1 MDFSSSSLTRLEA
14 ALSAGDLS
22 FQERKM
28 LAVGHTGSSKVV
40 LCTGLE
46 AVWKPTGREP
56 KLTARERAT
65 YLIDKALGHPF
76 QVLPTVLREVDGQH
90 GALLP
95 YLAEARVA
103 YQDPRS
109 TTLLRYPSSPG
120 YRRMAL
126 LDLLIGNRDRHTGN
140 WMFLEDST
148 IVPIDH
154 GLAFPP
160 YNGSQWYRAYD
171 FWCETELGDEEEQIV
186 TTLLQKRGEL
196 ERELGPLLEPDV
208 ISAMFGRAEKCL
220 DLGRTYRW
228 LEGGQSAELKL
239 FLERTG
245 LDESRPEHS
254 IRLTVPLDYDEMLDH
269 VEVHRYYLGLEWGHQ
284 PSVPE
289 AAASWYDQVYL
300 PIINAVHESGL
311 MHQFPRRTAADLY
324 RWVTHHR
331 EEMALDLG
339 HQPSDMEV
347 ARELA
352 QQYSERPLVGLWR
365 TALRAIKAVHRE
377 FVRGGEPPRRAP

>member
-1 MDFSSSSLTRLEA
+1 MARMEE
-14 ALSAGDLS
+14 ALSAPELT
-22 FQERKM
+22 FREREV
-28 LAVGHTGSSKVV
+28 LAAGHTGSSKVV
-40 LCTGLE
+40 LSDDLV
-46 AVWKPTGREP
+46 AVWKPSGREP

-65 YLIDKALGHPF
+65 YLIDQALGHPF
-76 QVLPTVLREVDGQH
+76 QVLPTVLREVDGER

-95 YLAEARVA
+95 FLSQARVA
-103 YQDPRS
+103 YRDPRS
-109 TTLLRYPSSPG
+109 GTLLRYPSSPG

-140 WMFLEDST
+140 WMFLEDSS

-171 FWCETELGDEEEQIV
+171 FWCETELEEEEVQIV
-186 TTLLQKRGEL
+186 TAFLEKRGEL
-196 ERELGPLLEPDV
+196 EQSLAPLLDSEV
-208 ISAMFGRAEKCL
+208 LNSMFERAQKCL
-220 DLGRTYRW
+220 SLGRTYRW
-228 LEGGQSAELKL
+228 LEGGQCAELKQ

-245 LDESRPEHS
+245 LDDSRPEHS

-284 PSVPE
+284 PSIPE

-331 EEMALDLG
+331 EEMALERG

-352 QQYSERPLVGLWR
+352 DQYSERPLVGLWR

-377 FVRGGEPPRRAP
+377 FVRGGEPPRKAP